1 MRTKAWAALAIV
13 TLVVV
18 AVAIYTVVARHSA
31 TTEQVASGV
40 LFPDLMGR
48 INEVAT
54 LSYVKGKDRWTMT
67 RGPDGW
73 VMVEK
78 HGYRVSADLVKK
90 IAVALAD
97 LKIIEAKT
105 NRPELYGKIGV
116 DDIDKEG
123 SEAVLVELR
132 DKADAPL
139 AALLVGKSRTHES
152 TTAPGKVYVRKPG
165 EARAWLVEARL
176 LVPPNPL
183 TWLNKE
189 VVKLAKGRVD
199 RVVINHPDGELVV
212 VERGDDRVDY
222 FKLRDL
228 PEGQKLH
235 STQRVGAMAAGL
247 EFIGFT
253 DVAPA
258 ASKGFEGKAVVAEL
272 ETHDGL
278 RVIVEILPEPD
289 ADDSH
294 WARLRAE
301 YDGSLVRQLNT
312 GKKQEDGADGAQNEN
327 KNEDKTEPEVE
338 DKAEQVRAEAAR
350 ITELAEGWAYL
361 VPSYRAEN
369 LLRRMADLTQPAE
382 PEKQDD

>member
-1 MRTKAWAALAIV
+1 MRIKAWAALAIA

-18 AVAIYTVVARHSA
+18 AAAAYTVVARRSA

-54 LSYVKGKDRWTMT
+54 LSFVKGKDRWTMT

-97 LKIIEAKT
+97 LKIVEAKT
-105 NRPELYGKIGV
+105 SRPELYGKIGV

-132 DKADAPL
+132 DKADTPL

-152 TTAPGKVYVRKPG
+152 TTAPGKLYVRKPG
-165 EARAWLVEARL
+165 EAGAWLVEARL
-176 LVPPNPL
+176 LVPPDPL
-183 TWLNKE
+183 TWLDKE
-189 VVKLAKGRVD
+189 VVELAKARVD
-199 RVVINHPDGELVV
+199 RVVTNHADGELVV

-228 PEGQKLH
+228 PEGRKLR
-235 STQRVGAMAAGL
+235 SAQRLGAMAAGL

-258 ASKGFEGKAVVAEL
+258 ASKGFEGKAAVTEL

-289 ADDSH
+289 ADDGH

-301 YDGSLVRQLNT
+301 YDGSLVRRLNT
-312 GKKQEDGADGAQNEN
+312 GKKKQDGEDGAR
-327 KNEDKTEPEVE
+327 NEDRTEAEVE
-338 DKAEQVRAEAAR
+338 DKAAEVRAEAAR

-361 VPSYRAEN
+361 VPNYRAEN
-369 LLRRMADLTQPAE
+369 FLRRMADLTQPAE
-382 PEKQDD
+382 PEKPDD